1 MPQPPS
7 RAQAPARLSPTKGV
21 KTSMVPLTN
30 RAQALAPAC
39 HSPTN
44 GREVPHRS
52 EVSHRSHRSKGPHH
66 SKVPH
71 RSIALNP
78 AEAQTGPRATN
89 RVEVIRP
96 GPAATTAMDIAEV
109 LSRPA
114 FLTQLHRRLCRVHL
128 VVLQEPQTRG

>member
-1 MPQPPS
+1 M
-7 RAQAPARLSPTKGV
+7 TEGV
-21 KTSMVPLTN
+21 KTSMPPLSN
-30 RAQALAPAC
+30 RAKALAPAC
-39 HSPTN
+39 PSSTN

-52 EVSHRSHRSKGPHH
+52 EVPHHSHH

-78 AEAQTGPRATN
+78 AKAQTGPTATN
-89 RVEVIRP
+89 RVEVIHL
-96 GPAATTAMDIAEV
+96 GPAATTAMDVAEV

-128 VVLQEPQTRG
+128 V